1 MAFNL
6 PAALRLPVWLRPAPV
21 RRRPAARTRIS
32 HYERILGTSLE
43 LHLQGDGDRSV
54 AQAEAAALA
63 EIDRLEA
70 IFSVYRPE
78 SELRRWLRTLGT
90 AEPVSPEL
98 LQVLAAAECWRQAT
112 SGAFHPAAAELDRV
126 WAGIEVGEPSP
137 EELAA
142 AVERI
147 NGPLW
152 RLDLGAGTATR
163 LVDCAVTLNAIAK
176 GYIVDRA
183 CAGAAAVPGI
193 RSVLL
198 NLGGDLRLQG
208 PEQRVIGIAD
218 PACDAENAPPVS
230 QIRLQAGAVATSGG
244 YRRGRRIGERWHS
257 HLLDPRTGRPVE
269 GVASASVAAGA
280 AMEADALATAFSV
293 LPPEESLALADG
305 LPDVACLLVLKDGTV
320 RRSRRWAEL
329 EIG

>member
-1 MAFNL
+1 MTFGL
-6 PAALRLPVWLRPAPV
+6 PSALRLPVWLRLASVSKLPSTPSRV
-21 RRRPAARTRIS
+21 L

-43 LHLQGDGDRSV
+43 LHLQAEGEAV
-54 AQAEAAALA
+54 AQAEAAVLA

-70 IFSVYRPE
+70 LFSVYRPE
-78 SELRRWLRTLGT
+78 SELCRWQRTLGT
-90 AEPVSPEL
+90 AQPVSPEL
-98 LQVLAAAECWRQAT
+98 LQVLAAAECWRRAT
-112 SGAFHPAAAELDRV
+112 GGAFHPAAAELERLWV
-126 WAGIEVGEPSP
+126 SEEPRPEVLTAG
-137 EELAA
+137 
-142 AVERI
+142 VERI
-147 NGPLW
+147 KRPLW
-152 RLDLGAGTATR
+152 RLDSQAGTATR
-163 LVDCAVTLNAIAK
+163 LQEVALTLNAIAK

-183 CAGAAAVPGI
+183 CAAAAAVPGV

-208 PEQRVIGIAD
+208 PEPRVVGIAD

-230 QIRLQAGAVATSGG
+230 RIRLREGAVATSGG

-269 GVASASVAAGA
+269 QIASASVVATA

-293 LPPEESLALADG
+293 LAPEESLALADG
-305 LPDVACLLVLKDGTV
+305 LPDVAGLLVLKDGTI

-329 EIG
+329 ELG